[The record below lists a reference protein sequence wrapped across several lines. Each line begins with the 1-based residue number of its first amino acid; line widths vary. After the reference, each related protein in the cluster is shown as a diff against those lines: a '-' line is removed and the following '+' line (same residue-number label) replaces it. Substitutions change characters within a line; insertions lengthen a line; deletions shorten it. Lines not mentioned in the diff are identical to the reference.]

1 MPFIAYLSQT
11 LNKNNKPTT
20 THTHHACLQS
30 SSLSALRRPTHTN
43 TRTQG
48 RNPRQSAYKVCA
60 FLLNKMLASTIQLS
74 TSNQVTL
81 AGQPAQPH
89 PALIPSTF
97 RRRGREKV
105 TCVIPQGPTVCQDQT
120 GSRRL
125 QVPRPHPEGMDS
137 TEKHTRQPAGV
148 SSTIPLASSTITTQ
162 PNAV

>member
-74 TSNQVTL
+74 T
-81 AGQPAQPH
+81 PAHLSAPASPH
-89 PALIPSTF
+89 NPIQRSTELLQAKGARDNHSTSALEQT
-97 RRRGREKV
+97 R
-105 TCVIPQGPTVCQDQT
+105 VIPQGPTVCQDQT

-125 QVPRPHPEGMDS
+125 QVPRPHPERDG
-137 TEKHTRQPAGV
+137 QY
-148 SSTIPLASSTITTQ
+148 
-162 PNAV
+162 